1 MNINQLFLPEGYLID
16 QGVWISNMIP
26 IIQINRVNWDL
37 NKMSKHLTKHNSLNN
52 RNFHQEEE
60 IGEFKK
66 ILSKNQS
73 NNQFSNQSNN
83 QFNKQFNNLN
93 KMNLQIIG
101 G

>member
-1 MNINQLFLPEGYLID
+1 MT
-16 QGVWISNMIP
+16 P

-37 NKMSKHLTKHNSLNN
+37 NKMSKHHTKHNSLNN

-66 ILSKNQS
+66 ILSRNQS
-73 NNQFSNQSNN
+73 NNQSNN

-93 KMNLQIIG
+93 RMKLQQIIG